1 MPDGC
6 NFIFDLRTFLYQQ
19 AADPFWRLNG
29 RRYLTVIV
37 TVIELLS
44 QGHYLTCNKIW
55 ALS

>member
-19 AADPFWRLNG
+19 AADPFRRLNG
-29 RRYLTVIV
+29 RRYL

-44 QGHYLTCNKIW
+44 QGHYLPVTKYGLYHNKI
-55 ALS
+55 